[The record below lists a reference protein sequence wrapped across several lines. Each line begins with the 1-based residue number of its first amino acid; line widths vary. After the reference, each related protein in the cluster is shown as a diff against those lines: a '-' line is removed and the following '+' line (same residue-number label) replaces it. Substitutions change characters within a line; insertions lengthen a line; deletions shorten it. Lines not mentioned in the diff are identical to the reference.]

1 MRKQNV
7 MNNAGLPV
15 LEIGEQVIKDKILD
29 NTDDPWCET
38 FVLLVSSEY
47 KIKFIRNITA
57 CPTIIEP
64 TGLGA

>member
-1 MRKQNV
+1 MLLRNIDSKCGLMRKQNV

-38 FVLLVSSEY
+38 FVLLVS
-47 KIKFIRNITA
+47 
-57 CPTIIEP
+57 
-64 TGLGA
+64 L